1 MSDSWGF
8 QSIKLRIQEIADLSR
23 DGVHADAPVKY
34 HKGLETEL
42 KALRAWIEVDEKQR
56 APLELEELRAIVAK
70 LDNEVAELHGASH
83 RHARKA
89 PAVKQSAALTWKQ

>member
-1 MSDSWGF
+1 MSSSWDFEG
-8 QSIKLRIQEIADLSR
+8 IKLRIQDIADLSR
-23 DGVHADAPVKY
+23 SAVHEDAPIKF

-89 PAVKQSAALTWKQ
+89 PAVKQGAPTTWKQ